1 MDLATIKIRVE
12 EPSFSKLLDDTYN
25 WDHFI
30 YGKVNEEIPKDIPEP
45 SGKFGITTHYI
56 DANLYHDI
64 MMKISVTCILHLINK
79 PLDWYTKNRLQ

>member
-1 MDLATIKIRVE
+1 MELATIKIRVE
-12 EPSFSKLLDDTYN
+12 ESSFSKLLDDAHN
-25 WDHFI
+25 WYHSM

-64 MMKISVTCILHLINK
+64 MMEISVICILHLINRT
-79 PLDWYTKNRLQ
+79 LDWYTKK